1 MEQKHYD
8 VFISYSRKDYVDK
21 QKNIIPG
28 NEVAKIKEALAE
40 TGISYWFDED
50 GIYSG
55 QNFVDKL
62 VTNIENSKVFLFLST
77 ENSNKSEWTCKEI
90 ACAAEFKKHIIPVR
104 IDSSPYNK
112 RVLFRIADLD
122 YIEYYTNPHKGM
134 GDMLDSIKAYIEE
147 WDAEEKRRLYEEN
160 MRKEHDD
167 TILRK
172 HREEKLREC
181 HENIIKLE
189 QQREELIKE
198 KLSYEKELVGVNSK
212 LKLLE
217 QELVSLKENER
228 VLLEANNTTNERL
241 DDKIVHEGF
250 FLKEIKDLVKAFS
263 ARHWLLNCIEVL
275 CFIYFIS
282 TGFLF
287 LYLTIESSNSIL
299 WACATACSYLG
310 FVGIYRM
317 MKNNKDCLYWLL
329 ISCLSAIF
337 LLISYPN
344 WTIVRFT
351 SIAIIVLLILI
362 ILMFIRKNKLSA
374 WKVLQNKPIKLVD
387 DPIYSIMIFFL
398 VIGILGVMALLFI

>member
-1 MEQKHYD
+1 MKKYD

-28 NEVAKIKEALAE
+28 NEVTKIKEALAE
-40 TGISYWFDED
+40 AGISYWFDED

-112 RVLFRIADLD
+112 KVLFRIADLD

-134 GDMLDSIKAYIEE
+134 DDMLKSIKEYLEE
-147 WDAEEKRRLYEEN
+147 WAAEEKRILYEEN
-160 MRKEHDD
+160 KRKEQDEV
-167 TILRK
+167 ILHK

-181 HENIIKLE
+181 HENIIKLGK
-189 QQREELIKE
+189 QREELINE
-198 KLSYEKELVGVNSK
+198 KLNYEKELVGINSK

-217 QELVSLKENER
+217 QELVILKENER
-228 VLLEANNTTNERL
+228 VLLEADNTTNEQL
-241 DDKIVHEGF
+241 DDEILYKGF
-250 FLKEIKDLVKAFS
+250 FLKEIKDCVKAFS

-275 CFIYFIS
+275 YFIYFIS
-282 TGFLF
+282 TGFIF
-287 LYLTIESSNSIL
+287 LYGTIEESNSIMY
-299 WACATACSYLG
+299 ACLTACSYLG

-317 MKNNKDCLYWLL
+317 MKNNKDGLYWLFV
-329 ISCLSAIF
+329 SNLSTEIVMWLNGT
-337 LLISYPN
+337 LLFIP
-344 WTIVRFT
+344 
-351 SIAIIVLLILI
+351 IVLLILLI
-362 ILMFIRKNKLSA
+362 PFMFICKNKLSA
-374 WKVLQNKPIKLVD
+374 WKVLQNNPIKLVD

-398 VIGILGVMALLFI
+398 VIGILGIMALLFI

>member
-1 MEQKHYD
+1 MVMKKYD

-28 NEVAKIKEALAE
+28 NEVTKIKEALAE
-40 TGISYWFDED
+40 AGISYWFDED

-112 RVLFRIADLD
+112 KVLFRIADLD

-134 GDMLDSIKAYIEE
+134 DDMLKSIKEYLEE
-147 WDAEEKRRLYEEN
+147 WAAEEKRILYEEN
-160 MRKEHDD
+160 KRKEQDEV
-167 TILRK
+167 ILHK

-181 HENIIKLE
+181 HENIIKLGK
-189 QQREELIKE
+189 QREELINE
-198 KLSYEKELVGVNSK
+198 KLNYEKELVGINSK

-217 QELVSLKENER
+217 QELVILKENER
-228 VLLEANNTTNERL
+228 VLLEADNTTNEQL
-241 DDKIVHEGF
+241 DDEILYKGF
-250 FLKEIKDLVKAFS
+250 FLKEIKDCVKAFS

-275 CFIYFIS
+275 YFIYFIS
-282 TGFLF
+282 TGFIF
-287 LYLTIESSNSIL
+287 LYGTIEESNSIMY
-299 WACATACSYLG
+299 ACLTACSYLG

-317 MKNNKDCLYWLL
+317 MKNNKDGLYWLFV
-329 ISCLSAIF
+329 SNLSTEIVMWLNGT
-337 LLISYPN
+337 LLFIP
-344 WTIVRFT
+344 
-351 SIAIIVLLILI
+351 IVLLILLI
-362 ILMFIRKNKLSA
+362 PFMFICKNKLSA
-374 WKVLQNKPIKLVD
+374 WKVLQNNPIKLVD

-398 VIGILGVMALLFI
+398 VIGILGIMALLFI